1 MLSVKNLLKNYNGR
15 KNMFD
20 IEWIIAYG
28 LITTLIIIGIFN
40 LVKIGKINTR
50 DMQKEIQADL
60 RLTLSENNNKLIEN
74 VLLRNALS
82 DEKHQKNLSEVRT
95 DLTEAFLRFQ
105 NNTSKNVNESNLR
118 LTESLN
124 YNFNIL
130 NNKIDENLERIG
142 RKVDERLNEGFE
154 KTNKTFNNVI
164 ERLSKI
170 DEAQKKID
178 SLSTDIISLQ
188 DVLTDKKSRGTF
200 GEVQLN
206 GILKSIFGEKN
217 SKVYEIQ
224 KQLSN
229 NTMADAVIYIP
240 EPVGMICIDSKFPL
254 ENYQRMTD
262 KKLNDLERAKAEK
275 DFKINVKKHINDIS
289 SKYIIPEVT
298 AEQAIMF
305 IPAEAIFAEINA
317 YHTDLLEY
325 GRDKKIWM
333 ASPTTLMSILSTVQV
348 VLKNIERDKYTNVI
362 HSELNKLSEEFG
374 RYKIRWDSLAKDI
387 DKVSKDVKDIHVT
400 SDKIGKRFS
409 QISNVDIGLDDSYD
423 EDKKIPEEVFR

>member
-217 SKVYEIQ
+217 SRVYEIQ

-229 NTMADAVIYIP
+229 NTIADAVIYIP

-262 KKLNDLERAKAEK
+262 RKLNDLERAKAEK